1 MSNNDQLIDTP
12 ELREL
17 RDSMSGV
24 ALPERP
30 RLEAITAKGRGRR
43 RRRLAGVPV
52 VSAVA
57 AAAVVTLSLGLPG
70 VHSRARTPGTI
81 RTLGMIRT
89 AAFTIHANPSG
100 TATLTIN
107 PKELLN
113 PAALQ
118 SDLARYGIP
127 AKVTVGS
134 FCSSDPTPAG
144 FSRVVSFQRAGG
156 QRSGE
161 SQVRRLPLAS
171 GGSDAPKTGPPS
183 SSSTAY
189 LRVGGTVRAQVGSAH
204 PALTIDPA
212 AMPTGTELS
221 VGDFQLATGQQQASF
236 ALINTSSY
244 TCTNTP
250 PNATELPDGGQLLY
264 GGPGAS

>member
-107 PKELLN
+107 PKEFL
-113 PAALQ
+113 
-118 SDLARYGIP
+118 
-127 AKVTVGS
+127 
-134 FCSSDPTPAG
+134 TPLPCRAT
-144 FSRVVSFQRAGG
+144 SRDTAYR
-156 QRSGE
+156 QRSP
-161 SQVRRLPLAS
+161 SAAS
-171 GGSDAPKTGPPS
+171 ARPIPRPPAFRGSCHSNAPVGNGAGSLRSDAC
-183 SSSTAY
+183 
-189 LRVGGTVRAQVGSAH
+189 H
-204 PALTIDPA
+204 
-212 AMPTGTELS
+212 
-221 VGDFQLATGQQQASF
+221 
-236 ALINTSSY
+236 
-244 TCTNTP
+244 
-250 PNATELPDGGQLLY
+250 
-264 GGPGAS
+264 